1 MAEVKWI
8 KITTSMFEDEKIDF
22 IESLPEADT
31 ILIIWVKLLT
41 LAGKCNSNGFIF
53 LTEKIPYTEEML
65 AHKFRR
71 SLNTVKL
78 ALERLAKLEMLEFD
92 NNGFFKIANWEKHQ
106 NVEGL
111 DKIREKTRLRV
122 AKHREKQKLKELEE
136 GKSSVT
142 GNVTVTQGNATDI
155 DIELDIELDKDI
167 DIEEDIERDIDK
179 NKINWSNILESWNS
193 LPDSINKIRTI
204 SGTRRD
210 KVKTRMKNLNLTE
223 EDILKAIE
231 RIKESNFLQGK
242 NDRSWAIKFDWLF
255 KNDTNIMKLLEGNY
269 DNKEIVKSKY
279 EDGIKKD
286 SFNSY
291 EQRDYDFDDLEK
303 KLLGW
308 K

>member
-71 SLNTVKL
+71 PLNTVKL
-78 ALERLAKLEMLEFD
+78 ALKTLANLGMLEFD
-92 NNGFFKIANWEKHQ
+92 NNGFVRIANWEKHQ

-122 AKHREKQKLKELEE
+122 AKHRKKQKLKELEE

-155 DIELDIELDKDI
+155 DIELDKDI

-231 RIKESNFLQGK
+231 KIKESDFLQGQ
-242 NDRSWAIKFDWLF
+242 NDRNWTIKFDWLF
-255 KNDTNIMKLLEGNY
+255 KNDVNVMKVLEGNY
-269 DNKEIVKSKY
+269 DNKKLTKSKY

>member
-78 ALERLAKLEMLEFD
+78 ALETLAKLEMLEFD

-155 DIELDIELDKDI
+155 ELDKDI
-167 DIEEDIERDIDK
+167 DIDIEEDIDRDKDK

-231 RIKESNFLQGK
+231 RIKESDFLQGQ
-242 NDRSWAIKFDWLF
+242 NDRNWTIKFDWLF

-291 EQRDYDFDDLEK
+291 EQRDYDFDDLER

-308 K
+308 DKEE

>member
-71 SLNTVKL
+71 PLNTVKL
-78 ALERLAKLEMLEFD
+78 ALKTLANLGMLEFD
-92 NNGFFKIANWEKHQ
+92 NNGFVRIANWEKHQ

-122 AKHREKQKLKELEE
+122 AKHRKKQKLKELEE

-155 DIELDIELDKDI
+155 DIELDKDIDI

-204 SGTRRD
+204 SGTRKD

-231 RIKESNFLQGK
+231 KIKESDFLQGQ
-242 NDRSWAIKFDWLF
+242 NDRNWTIKFDWLF
-255 KNDTNIMKLLEGNY
+255 KNDVNVMKVLEGNY
-269 DNKEIVKSKY
+269 DNKKLTKSKY